1 MKHIRTSILFLILFA
16 QLLIAAH
23 TDTLRVY
30 SQSMQKEIK
39 ALIVVPESMPGKAAL
54 PVVYLLHG
62 YSGHFSDWAKHMDLG
77 KLADHYHLFL
87 VCPEGDY
94 NSWYFDSPIQKD
106 SQYETHIIKE
116 LLPYVEARYRVRRQK
131 EGRAITG
138 LSMGGHGALYLAIRH
153 PDRFGAVGSMSGVV
167 DLLYSTKR
175 WEIAKKL
182 GSYTQYPKRWET
194 HSVTNM
200 VDALKAGQLK
210 VLIDCGVDDPFSAIN
225 RVFHQKLLKANVA
238 HTYIERPGGHSWEY
252 WTNALEYH
260 LLFFAK
266 QLKW

>member
-1 MKHIRTSILFLILFA
+1 MKFLRTTILTVLFA
-16 QLLIAAH
+16 QVLTAAQV
-23 TDTLRVY
+23 DTLHVY
-30 SQSMQKEIK
+30 SPSMHKEIK
-39 ALIVVPESMPGKAAL
+39 ALIVVPETAGTALL

-77 KLADHYHLFL
+77 ELADRYHLFV

-94 NSWYFDSPIQKD
+94 NSWYFDSPLEKG

-116 LLPYVEARYRVRRQK
+116 LLPFVQQHFNVQKVRT
-131 EGRAITG
+131 GRAITG

-153 PDRFGAVGSMSGVV
+153 PDLFGAVGSMSGVV

-175 WEIAKKL
+175 WEIAKKI
-182 GSYTQYPKRWET
+182 GSYEQYPQRWET
-194 HSVTNM
+194 RSVTTM
-200 VDALKAGQLK
+200 ADSFTSARLKIL
-210 VLIDCGVDDPFSAIN
+210 LDCGVDDPFSAIN

-238 HTYIERPGGHSWEY
+238 HTYIERPGGHSWDY

-260 LLFFAK
+260 LLFFTK

>member
-1 MKHIRTSILFLILFA
+1 MKFIRTTILVISFI
-16 QLLIAAH
+16 QILIAARV
-23 TDTLRVY
+23 DTLHVY
-30 SQSMQKEIK
+30 SPSMQKEIK
-39 ALIVVPESMPGKAAL
+39 ALIVVPDAAVGTSLL

-77 KLADHYHLFL
+77 KLADRYHLFL

-94 NSWYFDSPIQKD
+94 NSWYFDSPLEKG

-116 LLPYVEARYRVRRQK
+116 LLPFVQQHFNVQK
-131 EGRAITG
+131 KRGGRAITG

-153 PDRFGAVGSMSGVV
+153 PDLFGSVGSMSGVV

-175 WEIAKKL
+175 WEIAKKI
-182 GSYTQYPKRWET
+182 GDYEQYPKRWEAR
-194 HSVTNM
+194 SVTNM
-200 VDALKAGQLK
+200 VDSLTSVHLKIL
-210 VLIDCGVDDPFSAIN
+210 VDCGVDDPFSVIN
-225 RVFHQKLLKANVA
+225 RIFHQKLLNANVA

-260 LLFFAK
+260 LLFFTK
-266 QLKW
+266 QLNW